1 MKIWPL
7 LLIVALIP
15 SVGGCTHPPGT
26 YQKATIRVSSSLPCF
41 SVADSGESRRT
52 PPTISAISVSKFLGS
67 KWERIWSWITPLE
80 PETTLHP
87 DDCISY
93 GYRPVNDSQQQI
105 SEQLRP
111 GERYGLSINAGIP
124 NPSRRGDRTLG
135 RMYGQYFCLREN
147 SDGSQEVLL
156 VPAFKGVTQ
165 WQLCNVPTD

>member
-1 MKIWPL
+1 MRIGAVFLPL
-7 LLIVALIP
+7 LLAP
-15 SVGGCTHPPGT
+15 GVGGCTQPAGM
-26 YQKATIRVSSSLPCF
+26 YQDATIRIVDSRLCF
-41 SVADSGESRRT
+41 SVADSKEARKT
-52 PPTISAISVSKFLGS
+52 PPTIAAISVSKFVDS
-67 KWERIWSWITPLE
+67 KWERIWGWITPLE

-87 DDCISY
+87 DDCIPY

-105 SEQLRP
+105 YEQLRP